1 MTKWYRITKPKQ
13 KGLLKTDSRNEL
25 DLFAYDSASSIY
37 LSSTD
42 RDTGNLAEDV
52 GIRRQLAIV
61 PPGAEVCVRVELE
74 VPSASASL
82 NPSHEQ
88 KESSF
93 VLQTLLKGN
102 EKESSTISVLWNL
115 TDNVKYVQNMMSGLL
130 DQIES
135 LKNLLNWTSPSK
147 TFPLYVA
154 LVAVWLVTILVP
166 GRLIV
171 LAIGLYEFFFVFMP
185 IPEGRNTMIR
195 FGNLVQSIPNDD
207 DLAQIYGTE
216 KRAYAASKQ
225 AEWKHTEKSRKL
237 QLVLDSPW
245 HGLVSIKGS
254 SSSSGHLAG
263 SGEEWVEVFLLLQG
277 RRLVWWVSEEAL
289 DQGKMAAGQLL
300 LCGHSGL
307 AQVSPMDI
315 RKFGGDSR
323 LIAVFGQDYVG
334 RPQKLSILLQ
344 DSDSK
349 QSLYA
354 LLNALSS

>member
-1 MTKWYRITKPKQ
+1 MTIVSTTDHCVLSFNFQ
-13 KGLLKTDSRNEL
+13 TDSRNEL

-115 TDNVKYVQNMMSGLL
+115 TDNVKYVQNMMNGLL

-216 KRAYAASKQ
+216 KKAYAASKQ

-289 DQGKMAAGQLL
+289 DQGK
-300 LCGHSGL
+300 
-307 AQVSPMDI
+307 VK
-315 RKFGGDSR
+315 RKFES
-323 LIAVFGQDYVG
+323 
-334 RPQKLSILLQ
+334 LLHFVKIH
-344 DSDSK
+344 SK
-349 QSLYA
+349 NLFTFFCK
-354 LLNALSS
+354 